1 MSLAALPSLFVRS
14 LLVVGQEGT
23 RHAVALL
30 LPDGGKES
38 EPTDGGTPALALRPR
53 LDKLWSDLKQAKTS
67 KTHWEIQ
74 AQQHRNIVDV
84 AELAKDGRSVNNAIG
99 VSNHPLRNKV
109 AKHRM
114 AK

>member
-1 MSLAALPSLFVRS
+1 MFEHWAQKWSRTATESCM
-14 LLVVGQEGT
+14 QEMVD
-23 RHAVALL
+23 RRLL
-30 LPDGGKES
+30 LPDGENSNES
-38 EPTDGGTPALALRPR
+38 EQANRDTPALALRPR

-109 AKHRM
+109 VKHRM